1 MAYVAQLQRE
11 LHAGHV
17 WRPLVVPVQPLLE
30 TDAGHEDRV
39 AGVWRAD
46 ETHCDD
52 VAVDGL
58 DHAFGA
64 VDEAPL
70 DVHVA
75 HDHAQRTRKQTQRVR
90 RHARAMT
97 EHIENLAVQIRADL
111 VGVDAI
117 VAAQR
122 NDVGRLFA
130 LHWSRMGWG
139 PGWRSVPGSKG
150 RSWRGQGSEARRAEP
165 GA

>member
-70 DVHVA
+70 DVLSGLTHHFWMISISWSIFRRKTRATTVCLVA
-75 HDHAQRTRKQTQRVR
+75 
-90 RHARAMT
+90 
-97 EHIENLAVQIRADL
+97 
-111 VGVDAI
+111 
-117 VAAQR
+117 
-122 NDVGRLFA
+122 
-130 LHWSRMGWG
+130 
-139 PGWRSVPGSKG
+139 
-150 RSWRGQGSEARRAEP
+150 
-165 GA
+165 